1 MSTVPGGL
9 GLAWRLARRELRSGL
24 SGFRVF
30 FACLVLGVAA
40 IAGVGSLTQALL
52 QGMSGQG
59 RVLLGG
65 DAAIDLVHRPAT
77 AQEHAFF
84 VSHGRTAETI
94 SMRAMAYALKN
105 GREAERQLIE
115 LKAVDDAYPLY
126 GSVGLIPAQGMNTA
140 LACSAWSCG
149 VAVEQT
155 LLYRLHAKRGDL
167 VRIGDAT
174 FRIGAILG
182 NEPDRISGGFSL
194 GPHVIMSDTGL
205 QRTGLVVLGSLIE
218 YSYRIA
224 LPPSASI
231 AQFKRDATQA
241 FPDAGW
247 QIRDRD
253 NAAPGTRRFIE
264 QVNMFLTLVGLTALA
279 VGGVGAGQAVRAFL
293 DRKQE
298 EIATFKSL
306 GADGNLIFLT
316 FFLQVMA
323 IALVA
328 VITGL
333 IVGSALPFVVAYFF
347 GSDIDV
353 PAVYA
358 LYATPLLLAAV
369 FGVFSAMAFAILPLA
384 RAREIPPASLFRE
397 IVAPARAR
405 GRWPYL
411 AATIGS
417 AAIIVGLAAAIAPS
431 LAFTG
436 WFIAGTAGA
445 LIILRLA
452 AEGLRWGL
460 RHVPRPANASLRLAL
475 GNLTRPGS
483 TASAVIVALGL
494 GLTLLATV
502 TLLDRT
508 IMAQV
513 DGALPQS
520 APTFFFVDIQP
531 SDAAAFDRTIARFA
545 SARDYKRTPMIR
557 GRIVALKG
565 IPAKDAKVAGDSRWA
580 LNGDR
585 GITYA
590 AKPPEGSEIV
600 SGKWWPA
607 DYAGPPL
614 ISFDSDLAKGMG
626 LKLGDTMTLNVLGR
640 DITGRIANL
649 RDVNFATGRQNFVL
663 ILSPGLI
670 DKAPHSFLATVR
682 VAPKDED
689 AMYRAVTDRFHSVSA
704 IRVKDAIAQ
713 VNAILQELGFGVR
726 AASLVTIL
734 AGLLVLAGAIAAGQR
749 ARLYDATIMKVLGA
763 TRGQIALVYA
773 VEYGL
778 LGTLAGLIALAA
790 GSAAAYEVAHQ
801 VFNVAAVFDLRA
813 VLLTV
818 VGGGLATLAFG
829 LLSAVGALSAR
840 PAARLRSP

>member
-1 MSTVPGGL
+1 VNL
-9 GLAWRLARRELRSGL
+9 ALAWRLARRELRSGL

-40 IAGVGSLTQALL
+40 IAGVGSLAQALI
-52 QGMSGQG
+52 QGMAGQG

-65 DAAIDLVHRPAT
+65 DVAVDLVHRPAS
-77 AQEHAFF
+77 ASEHDFF
-84 VSHGRTAETI
+84 AHRGRTSEVV
-94 SMRAMAYALKN
+94 SMRAMACALKN
-105 GREAERQLIE
+105 GHEGERQLIE
-115 LKAVDDAYPLY
+115 LKAVDNAYPLY
-126 GSVGLIPAQGMNTA
+126 GSVSLSPRDDVHKALSCTQSICGL
-140 LACSAWSCG
+140 
-149 VAVEQT
+149 VVERT
-155 LLYRLHAKRGDL
+155 LLDRLHNARGDL
-167 VRIGDAT
+167 VHIGDAT
-174 FRIGAILG
+174 FRITAILES
-182 NEPDRISGGFSL
+182 EPDRISGGFSL
-194 GPHVIMSDTGL
+194 GPHVIMSQTGL
-205 QRTGLVVLGSLIE
+205 QRTGLVTLGSLIE

-224 LPPSASI
+224 LSPGVSI
-231 AQFKRDATQA
+231 ASFKRDATHTY
-241 FPDAGW
+241 PDGGW

-279 VGGVGAGQAVRAFL
+279 VGGVGASQAVRAFL

-306 GADGNLIFLT
+306 GAEGGLIFLT

-323 IALVA
+323 IALMAVA
-328 VITGL
+328 TGL
-333 IVGSALPFVVAYFF
+333 TVGSALPFAVEYFY
-347 GSDIDV
+347 GAAISI
-353 PAVYA
+353 PARYA
-358 LYATPLLLAAV
+358 LYAAPLLLAAV
-369 FGVFSAMAFAILPLA
+369 FGLFSAMAFAILPLA
-384 RAREIPPASLFRE
+384 RAREIAPASLFRD
-397 IVAPARAR
+397 IVAPERVR

-411 AATIGS
+411 VATL
-417 AAIIVGLAAAIAPS
+417 AVALVVVGLAAAIAPS
-431 LAFTG
+431 LMFAG
-436 WFIAGTAGA
+436 WFLAGTAGA
-445 LIILRLA
+445 LVILRLA
-452 AEGLRWGL
+452 AAALRWGL
-460 RHVPRPANASLRLAL
+460 SRLPRPSGASVRLAL
-475 GNLTRPGS
+475 SNLARPGAS
-483 TASAVIVALGL
+483 TSAVIVALGL

-513 DGALPQS
+513 SGALPQT
-520 APTFFFVDIQP
+520 APTFYFVDIQP
-531 SDAAAFDRTIARFA
+531 GEAAAFDRVIAQFK

-557 GRIVALKG
+557 GRITALNG
-565 IPAKDAKVAGDSRWA
+565 VPAKDAKVSSDSRWV

-590 AKPPEGSEIV
+590 AKAPEGSDIV
-600 SGKWWPA
+600 AGKWWA
-607 DYAGPPL
+607 ANYTGPTL

-626 LKLGDTMTLNVLGR
+626 LKLGDSLTLNVLGR
-640 DITGRIANL
+640 EITGKIANL
-649 RDVNFATGRQNFVL
+649 RDVNFSTGRQNFIL

-689 AMYRAVTDRFHSVSA
+689 PLYRAVTDRFHSVSA
-704 IRVKDAIAQ
+704 VRVKDAIAQ

-749 ARLYDATIMKVLGA
+749 ARLYDATVLKVLGS
-763 TRGQIALVYA
+763 TRAQIALVYA

-778 LGTLAGLIALAA
+778 VGLLAGLIALAA
-790 GSAAAYEVAHQ
+790 GSAAAWAVARG
-801 VFNVAAVFDLRA
+801 VFDVAPVFDLRA

-818 VGGGLATLAFG
+818 LGGGAATLVFG
-829 LLSAVGALSAR
+829 LISALGALSAR